1 MEKQTKNIANLRKQM
16 SAYANDTSEEARNRL
31 QQLTVQLQEAEEGR
45 ADTEYSRHLQ
55 DQQNILDRLYQSL
68 EDYFNDKME
77 DTDTILQ
84 ESKKLVQD
92 NVPAIKDI
100 LANSLSFS
108 KTAQVA
114 VSNSL
119 NNILND
125 GINHVAQ
132 NIVNTEGD
140 IQAVKNSVLGSTISL
155 ENYLANHDLD
165 KQKKED
171 LYNWIENIN
180 TQANSFNNNLQ
191 ELAKAFDA
199 QISQAMGETD
209 KDQRLSNVISTIS
222 PAVTTAASVMKNMGT
237 IVTTQGAILEKYS
250 SAAASAGV
258 SLSEAVNDNMF
269 KLYTAYN
276 SGQSL
281 VDAIKSVYKL
291 PSNVTYNLAINLD
304 NVTDYQSFIEEC
316 KRSKQFETLIQTM
329 TLDTM
334 NGQSNS
340 LKKLNI

>member
-1 MEKQTKNIANLRKQM
+1 
-16 SAYANDTSEEARNRL
+16 
-31 QQLTVQLQEAEEGR
+31 
-45 ADTEYSRHLQ
+45 
-55 DQQNILDRLYQSL
+55 
-68 EDYFNDKME
+68 
-77 DTDTILQ
+77 
-84 ESKKLVQD
+84 
-92 NVPAIKDI
+92 
-100 LANSLSFS
+100 
-108 KTAQVA
+108 
-114 VSNSL
+114 
-119 NNILND
+119 
-125 GINHVAQ
+125 
-132 NIVNTEGD
+132 
-140 IQAVKNSVLGSTISL
+140 
-155 ENYLANHDLD
+155 
-165 KQKKED
+165 
-171 LYNWIENIN
+171 
-180 TQANSFNNNLQ
+180 
-191 ELAKAFDA
+191 
-199 QISQAMGETD
+199 MGETD

-269 KLYTAYN
+269 KLYTAYK